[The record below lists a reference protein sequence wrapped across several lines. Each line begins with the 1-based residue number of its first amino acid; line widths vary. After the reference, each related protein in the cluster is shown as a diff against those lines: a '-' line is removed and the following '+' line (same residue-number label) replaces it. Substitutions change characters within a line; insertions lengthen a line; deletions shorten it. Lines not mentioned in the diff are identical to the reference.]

1 MRISTNWI
9 CDYVDIKEDDK
20 RELAD
25 KITNAGVNV
34 EKVEEYSFN
43 NLVVGEIIECSKH
56 PGSDH
61 LNICIVNVGKEKPYQ
76 IICGADNVKVGIKV
90 IVSLP
95 GAVLPGD
102 FVIEERKILG
112 VNSCG
117 MICALYELG
126 LADKEK
132 TYDDGIHILPNDAV
146 IGSDPLQY
154 LGIDDTI
161 YTLDLNPNRNDC
173 LSHIGFAYEV
183 ASVTGKKV
191 SLPNTKCNEI
201 NESVKDSFSLD
212 VETDNCYMYLARL
225 VKDVKIGP
233 SPDFIKQRLE
243 NVGMRSINNVV
254 DISNYIMLEYGQ
266 PLHFYDKDKLGDK
279 IVVRMAHDDENI
291 ITLDDVNRSLTS
303 EDIVITDGDKSI
315 GIAGVMGG
323 LNTDIDNNTKDVLIE
338 SAIFKPFN
346 IRYTSL
352 RLGLRSEAALR
363 FEKTLNSEYT
373 KMAVDRACYLL
384 EKCAS
389 GKVLKDTVSFDNYNV
404 PIKNVKISLD
414 KINKVLGVEISLE
427 EVNKILEQLGFSYKV
442 NNNEYEIIVP
452 ERRMDVAID
461 YDIIE
466 EVGRIYGY
474 DKIVGKDLV
483 LSVKPGIYEDNLNTE
498 KSISKKLRSYRLN
511 QVKTYSLV
519 SLNDALMFNGED
531 PIKLLL
537 PMSNDKSVLRTSILP
552 SLLNVYRYNKAR
564 GEENVNIYEISN
576 IYHDGDYS
584 EESKLAILMSGEYIP
599 YNFLGKG
606 MKVDFYVIKG
616 IINSLLEYLGYDK
629 RIRFNKISN
638 IKELHPGIS
647 AEIVID
653 NDVIGYVGKIH
664 PNVMDLDVYVC
675 EISLSKIYN
684 KKTKKIKFED
694 ISKYPDIVKDVAFIV
709 DKEIPSCQI
718 EKEIRKHG
726 TRVLND
732 VKVFDLYEGD
742 KIPNGKRSI
751 AYSLVF
757 NDYTRTLN
765 EEEVDD
771 IFRKIISEV
780 TSKFKCEIRDK

>member
-1 MRISTNWI
+1 MKISTNWI
-9 CDYVDIKEDDK
+9 CDYVDIKNDDK
-20 RELAD
+20 KELAD
-25 KITNAGVNV
+25 KVTNAGVNI
-34 EKVEEYSFN
+34 ERVEEYKFN
-43 NLVVGEIIECSKH
+43 NLVVGEIIECFKH

-61 LNICIVNVGKEKPYQ
+61 LNICIVNVGLDKPYQ
-76 IICGADNVKVGIKV
+76 IICGADNVKAGIKV

-102 FVIEERKILG
+102 FVIEERKLLG
-112 VNSCG
+112 VSSCG

-132 TYDDGIHILPNDAV
+132 TYDDGIHVLPSDAV
-146 IGSDPLQY
+146 VGSDPLKY

-183 ASVTGKKV
+183 ASVTGRNV
-191 SLPNTKCNEI
+191 TLPEVKCSEI
-201 NESVKDSFSLD
+201 DDSIKDNFSLD
-212 VETDNCYMYLARL
+212 VDTNNCYMYLARE
-225 VKDVKIGP
+225 VRDVKIGP

-266 PLHFYDKDKLGDK
+266 PLHFYDKDKLGNK
-279 IVVRMAHDDENI
+279 ITVRMANDGEKV
-291 ITLDDVNRSLTS
+291 ITLDEVERDLTS
-303 EDIVITDGDKSI
+303 NDIVITDGEKII

-323 LNTDIDNNTKDVLIE
+323 LNTDIDDNTKNVLVE

-363 FEKTLNSEYT
+363 FEKVLNSEYT
-373 KMAVDRACYLL
+373 KLAVDRACYLL
-384 EKCAS
+384 HEYAS
-389 GKVLKDTVSFDNYNV
+389 GKVLKDTVSYDNYDV
-404 PIKNVKISLD
+404 PVKNVKISLL

-442 NNNEYEIIVP
+442 NNDEYEIVVP

-461 YDIIE
+461 YDIVE

-483 LSVKPGIYEDNLNTE
+483 LNVKPGSYEGNLSIE
-498 KSISKKLRSYRLN
+498 KQISKKLRSYRLN

-519 SLNDALMFNGED
+519 SEKESKLFSDDNN
-531 PIKLLL
+531 IKLLL
-537 PMSNDKSVLRTSILP
+537 PMSSDKSVIRTSIIP
-552 SLLNVYRYNKAR
+552 SLLNVYKYNKAR
-564 GEENVNIYEISN
+564 GEDNINIYEISN
-576 IYHDGDYS
+576 VYYDGEYS
-584 EESKLAILMSGEYIP
+584 EESKLAILMSGEYVP
-599 YNFLGKG
+599 YNFLGNG

-616 IINSLLEYLGYDK
+616 VINSLLEYLGYDK
-629 RIRFNKISN
+629 RIRFNKLN
-638 IKELHPGIS
+638 TMKALHPGIS

-653 NDVIGYVGKIH
+653 NEVIGYVGKVNPMI
-664 PNVMDLDVYVC
+664 MDGDVYVC
-675 EISLSKIYN
+675 EVSLSKIYG
-684 KKTKKIKFED
+684 KRTKKIKFED

-709 DKEIPSCQI
+709 DKKITSSQI

-726 TRVLND
+726 TKILNN

-742 KIPNGKRSI
+742 KIPDNKRSI

-757 NDYTRTLN
+757 NDYNKTLN

-771 IFRKIISEV
+771 IFRKIIGEV
-780 TSKFKCEIRDK
+780 TSKFNCEIRDK